1 MSPEQAANLL
11 RDEYFRAE
19 IDKLRQQQIDL
30 ILNSSEQDIDARE
43 NAYRMIKCLSLV
55 VNHFQSIVDTAEIKR
70 RRLKIF

>member
-43 NAYRMIKCLSLV
+43 NAYRMIKCLSSV

>member
-43 NAYRMIKCLSLV
+43 NAYRMIKCLSSV

-70 RRLKIF
+70 KRLKIF